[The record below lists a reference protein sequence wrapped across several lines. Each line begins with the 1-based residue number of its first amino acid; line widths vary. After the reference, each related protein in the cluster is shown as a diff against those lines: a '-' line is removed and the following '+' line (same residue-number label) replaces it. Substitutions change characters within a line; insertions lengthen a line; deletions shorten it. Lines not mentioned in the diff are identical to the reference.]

1 MKIFAAHNPDSD
13 IRRKSSAGG
22 VFTILALHTLEA
34 GGVVYGAAFDSDWT
48 VAHCRIERKDELWR
62 LRGSKY
68 AYSRLEKS
76 IINAAADI
84 AAGRKVLFSGTPCQ
98 IAAARQRIGGS
109 PLLLLVEVVCHG
121 APEAKY
127 WDRYLDELCAANG
140 KTRSEIKSISFRDKR
155 TGWKNYSFM
164 VRFSDGSEFSQPH
177 DDNIYMRAFLKDL
190 TLRDACFRC
199 PFKYPD
205 GSRADIT
212 IGDFWG
218 ISPLTPHID
227 NDFGTTIVIAST
239 PVGEAAASPIEAMAT
254 PSYTDIVRYNPA
266 IAYSPTKPAQRAR
279 FIADVGSADSLTK
292 TMRRYAARSLRE
304 TIYLTVARFKHLIFK
319 LIKR

>member
-13 IRRKSSAGG
+13 IRCKSSAGG
-22 VFTILALHTLEA
+22 VFTILALRILEA
-34 GGVVYGAAFDSDWT
+34 GGAVYGAAFDTDWT
-48 VAHCRIERKDELWR
+48 VANCRIERKDELWR

-68 AYSRLEKS
+68 AYSRIEKS
-76 IINAAADI
+76 ILNAAADI

-98 IAAARQRIGGS
+98 IAAARRRIGNS
-109 PLLLLVEVVCHG
+109 TLLLLVEVVCHG

-127 WDRYLDELCAANG
+127 WDRYLDELCAEKG
-140 KTRSEIKSISFRDKR
+140 KSRSDIASISFRDKR
-155 TGWKNYSFM
+155 TGWKNYSFT
-164 VRFSDGSEFSQPH
+164 VSFSDGSEFSQPH
-177 DDNIYMRAFLKDL
+177 DDNLYMRAFLKDL

-205 GSRADIT
+205 GSHADIT

-218 ISPLTPHID
+218 ISQLTPQID
-227 NDFGTTIVIAST
+227 NDFGTTIVIART

-266 IAYSPTKPAQRAR
+266 IAYSPAKPPQRDR
-279 FIADVGSADSLTK
+279 FVADDRSSDSLTK
-292 TMRRYAARSLRE
+292 TMHRYAARSLRE
-304 TIYLTVARFKHLIFK
+304 TTYLTLARFKRIILK
-319 LIKR
+319 PIKR